1 MENPFLSY
9 LKEEKIEYLT
19 PVCSLN
25 KAILAKLP
33 IYGIED
39 SIQGKSFRD
48 IFSTAV
54 IVDEI
59 KSEAQSYHIDIS
71 KFEDYMLPKLLD
83 EAIVSEDV
91 KYRQLA
97 TKIATKFGNRLGLLL
112 LALKMGEQPNRDAR
126 ADWDERHWEYW
137 AQLDSVIFVGGLA
150 SGMLGRKIKER
161 IAYIFDLKGVRPYNI
176 MLFDNGTYVGVL
188 GCAQKLMHP
197 NTTALVFDFGHT
209 NLKRCVVRKGKNA
222 DEVRELIPLDSVKS
236 CFVHSKLEDHEN
248 PWQTALMLHRYLVK
262 VIVDTYKEQSKKHP
276 LCDEIIISIA
286 NYNAGGVLNSVR
298 GGYAKLT
305 ELSNDYAKLL
315 SEDLSGMFKKRV
327 RVRLVHDGTA
337 NALYF
342 SEVENSACISL
353 GTAFGVGFT
362 DIKI

>member
-1 MENPFLSY
+1 MNNPFLSY

-25 KAILAKLP
+25 KAVLRKLP
-33 IYGIED
+33 VYGIDD
-39 SIQGKSFRD
+39 SIEGLTFRD
-48 IFSTAV
+48 AFSTAC
-54 IVDEI
+54 IVEEI
-59 KSEAQSYHIDIS
+59 KQEAENYHIDIS
-71 KFEDYMLPKLLD
+71 SFEDYMLPKLLD
-83 EAIVSEDV
+83 QALISKDV

-97 TKIATKFGNRLGLLL
+97 SKIVTKFGNRLGLIL
-112 LALKMGEQPNRDAR
+112 LALRLGEKENRQAR
-126 ADWDERHWEYW
+126 EDWTDEHWEYW
-137 AQLDSVIFVGGLA
+137 AQLDTIIFVGGLA

-161 IAYIFDLKGVRPYNI
+161 IQFVFDVASAKPYNI
-176 MLFDNGTYVGVL
+176 MLFDNGTYVGVM
-188 GCAQKLMHP
+188 GCAQKLMKS
-197 NTTALVFDFGHT
+197 NTTSLVFDFGHT
-209 NLKRCVVRKGKNA
+209 NLKRCVVRKGKSF
-222 DEVRELIPLDSVKS
+222 DEVREVIPLESVQS

-262 VIVDTYKEQSKKHP
+262 VIVDTYKEQNVKHT
-276 LCDEIIISIA
+276 LSDEFIISIA

-315 SEDLSGMFKKRV
+315 CEDLSGMLHKKV
-327 RVRLVHDGTA
+327 KVKLVHDGTA

-342 SEVENSACISL
+342 SAIENAACISL